1 MKTRQKRSDVRI
13 TKNSNTKFES
23 ASKQH
28 RGRKQNE
35 IEFIKHSKQ
44 FISNMYSFSEVNEC

>member
-35 IEFIKHSKQ
+35 IEFIKHSKR